1 MEQCPPCVMAI
12 HRNGRIETLQ
22 HTCRFDGAVAPA
34 LLTGGTLSAHGRTDP
49 ATGERIHVSYRTDE
63 PPCLCVDT
71 FDPYWKRRRP
81 QVTVELSAPIMLHDV
96 CITPRHTC
104 TVLFDFP
111 LASVPI
117 GSSAVHFPSNTNLS
131 TVRALGCCRR
141 GRATTKHRYGSIVCP
156 VSFTWYQRV

>member
-22 HTCRFDGAVAPA
+22 HTCRFDETVAPA
-34 LLTGGTLSAHGRTDP
+34 LHTGGTLSAHGRTDP

-117 GSSAVHFPSNTNLS
+117 EPEHGARIGLLPPRTRDDETPLWFDCMPGVIHMVSTRLNAR
-131 TVRALGCCRR
+131 TVRTR
-141 GRATTKHRYGSIVCP
+141 
-156 VSFTWYQRV
+156 WW